1 MYIRHGKK
9 PTDEDY
15 DRKFLLPHDLWDV
28 DVADDRFKIF
38 VPESQLDKTGLYYI
52 GIRDICKFLMRKT
65 YTHTTS
71 YLQVFLNP
79 GIASHV

>member
-1 MYIRHGKK
+1 MYIIISCVLIKKITLGRAKFEVYIRHGKK

-52 GIRDICKFLMRKT
+52 GIRDIC
-65 YTHTTS
+65 
-71 YLQVFLNP
+71 
-79 GIASHV
+79 